1 MSIVAFHRVLITAA
15 LVFCAL
21 FAWWE
26 LARYQDDGEDL
37 RLALGIVFAFLAVA
51 LAVYLAL
58 LNRFLGRK
66 GV

>member
-15 LVFCAL
+15 LGFCML

-26 LARYQDDGEDL
+26 LARYQDDGEGL
-37 RLALGIVFAFLAVA
+37 RLALGIVFAVLGIA

-58 LNRFLGRK
+58 LKRFLGQK
-66 GV
+66 GA

>member
-1 MSIVAFHRVLITAA
+1 MSIVAFHRVLITVA
-15 LVFCAL
+15 VGFFAL

-26 LARYQDDGEDL
+26 LARYQDDGEGL
-37 RLALGIVFAFLAVA
+37 RLALGIVSALLAVA